1 MNKQV
6 SVRTS
11 RAEYTI
17 LQHRRHIQNQRRKL
31 TMLGALIVDM
41 EGTAVGAETP
51 AGAVTGAT
59 TGSMDA
65 RGLSAGAAC
74 AATQTSDQ
82 EEMLLL
88 TG

>member
-1 MNKQV
+1 M
-6 SVRTS
+6 S
-11 RAEYTI
+11 
-17 LQHRRHIQNQRRKL
+17 
-31 TMLGALIVDM
+31 GALIVDM

-74 AATQTSDQ
+74 AATQI
-82 EEMLLL
+82 
-88 TG
+88 

>member
-1 MNKQV
+1 M
-6 SVRTS
+6 S
-11 RAEYTI
+11 
-17 LQHRRHIQNQRRKL
+17 
-31 TMLGALIVDM
+31 GALIVDM

-74 AATQTSDQ
+74 AATQISHQ
-82 EEMLLL
+82 
-88 TG
+88 